1 MKRREFITLLG
12 GATAAWPVMAR
23 AQAAVPVI
31 GFLSSRSPTESASV
45 VAAFRQGLME
55 TGYVVGQN
63 VAIEFRW
70 ADGQYD
76 RLPALA
82 VDLVGRPVT
91 VIAATG
97 DAVSAL
103 AAQRATTAI
112 PTVFVIGG
120 DPNSLW
126 PRKQFQSPQWQHHRR
141 EPCFQRARRQAPR
154 AAAGIGSQ
162 CGCDRIAREPRK
174 SECRT

>member
-1 MKRREFITLLG
+1 
-12 GATAAWPVMAR
+12 
-23 AQAAVPVI
+23 
-31 GFLSSRSPTESASV
+31 
-45 VAAFRQGLME
+45 ME

-120 DPNSLW
+120 DPTRFGLVNSFNRPSGNITGVSLVSSGLGAK
-126 PRKQFQSPQWQHHRR
+126 RLGLL
-141 EPCFQRARRQAPR
+141 QR
-154 AAAGIGSQ
+154 IGSQ
-162 CGCDRIAREPRK
+162 CGCDRIAREPRQIRMQNLSGK
-174 SECRT
+174 MSSRPVVLSVKRLLSSVPAAKANSKQHSQL